1 MNYSEKTPEEGSTQ
15 SGSNANTSNDEEKR
29 NEEKR
34 KLKEMLQTELKS
46 MKCRM
51 RCVFLFL
58 HFTRNSIKWRS
69 QYYYSFIF
77 LMLDKSDCSH
87 WNELPEAIVT
97 PWESAKYSFDQMY
110 SLIKAWASHPDTLT
124 SLLMNHSH
132 PQGQDFIGDMLK
144 NLTDKIGDNKTA
156 IEQLKKA
163 LDGSIIN
170 DAKNREYQ
178 AKAAEL
184 LDILQSIVQSKS
196 EKRE

>member
-15 SGSNANTSNDEEKR
+15 SSSNANTSNDAKKR
-29 NEEKR
+29 E
-34 KLKEMLQTELKS
+34 LKEMLQTELKS

>member
-1 MNYSEKTPEEGSTQ
+1 MNNSEKSKKP
-15 SGSNANTSNDEEKR
+15 
-29 NEEKR
+29 
-34 KLKEMLQTELKS
+34 LKTELET
-46 MKCRM
+46 MRRRM
-51 RCVFLFL
+51 RCVFWLL

-77 LMLDKSDCSH
+77 LMLDNKSGCSH

-124 SLLMNHSH
+124 SLLNHSH

-144 NLTDKIGDNKTA
+144 NLTDKIGDTKTA

-196 EKRE
+196 ENRE